1 MELISSHILERLNIA
16 TQMINIATQM
26 ISIAITA
33 IIDIVIDKV
42 LDFLSM
48 RQLFNKRVVITNN
61 NIVITKR

>member
-1 MELISSHILERLNIA
+1 MELISSHILERLDIA
-16 TQMINIATQM
+16 TQT

-48 RQLFNKRVVITNN
+48 R
-61 NIVITKR
+61 

>member
-1 MELISSHILERLNIA
+1 MELISSHILERLDIA
-16 TQMINIATQM
+16 TQI

-48 RQLFNKRVVITNN
+48 R
-61 NIVITKR
+61 